1 MASHNITFDPESGTP
16 YAANLNIYG
25 GAGFNDT
32 FTVTRP
38 NSTAFDFTGYSGAA
52 QMTKSV
58 AVGSTVA
65 ITATFTVG
73 FTSAAG
79 GKIAL
84 TLADTLTRN
93 ISEGRYVYDVNIVSA
108 GSTYYKLVRGDV
120 MVHAGVSTRP

>member
-16 YAANLNIYG
+16 YSANLNIFG
-25 GAGFNDT
+25 GAGFDDT

-38 NSTAFDFTGYSGAA
+38 NSLAFYFTWYSGAA

-58 AVGSTVA
+58 AIGSTHD

-73 FTSAAG
+73 FTSATG
-79 GKIAL
+79 GKIKL
-84 TLADTLTRN
+84 TLADTSTRN
-93 ISEGRYVYDVNIVSA
+93 IAEGRYVYDVNIVSS
-108 GSTYYKLVRGDV
+108 GSTYYKLVKGDI

>member
-16 YAANLNIYG
+16 YSANLNKYG
-25 GAGFNDT
+25 GAGFDDT

-38 NSTAFDFTGYSGAA
+38 NSIAYDFTGYSGAA

-93 ISEGRYVYDVNIVSA
+93 INEGRYVYDVNIVSA

>member
-93 ISEGRYVYDVNIVSA
+93 INEGRYVYDVNIVSA

>member
-25 GAGFNDT
+25 GAGFDDT

-38 NSTAFDFTGYSGAA
+38 NSTAYDFTGYSGAA

-93 ISEGRYVYDVNIVSA
+93 INEGRYVYDVNIVSA

>member
-25 GAGFNDT
+25 GAGFDDT

-38 NSTAFDFTGYSGAA
+38 NSTAYDFTGYSGAA

-93 ISEGRYVYDVNIVSA
+93 INEGRYVYDVNIVSE

>member
-52 QMTKSV
+52 QMQKSV
-58 AVGSTVA
+58 AIGATHE
-65 ITATFTVG
+65 ITTTFTVG
-73 FTSAAG
+73 FTSATG
-79 GKIAL
+79 GKIRL
-84 TLADTLTRN
+84 TLADTVTRD
-93 ISEGRYVYDVNIVSA
+93 IVEGRYVYDVNIVSA
-108 GSTYYKLVRGDV
+108 GSTYYKLVKGDI

>member
-1 MASHNITFDPESGTP
+1 MARHIITFDPESGTP

-25 GAGFNDT
+25 GAGFDDT

-38 NSTAFDFTGYSGAA
+38 NSTAYDFTGYSGAA

-93 ISEGRYVYDVNIVSA
+93 INEGRYVYDVNIVSA

>member
-25 GAGFNDT
+25 GAGFDDT

-38 NSTAFDFTGYSGAA
+38 NSTAYDFTGYSGAA

-58 AVGSTVA
+58 AVGSTGA

-73 FTSAAG
+73 LTSAAG

-93 ISEGRYVYDVNIVSA
+93 INEGRYVYDVNIVSA

>member
-25 GAGFNDT
+25 GAGFDDT
-32 FTVTRP
+32 FTVSRP
-38 NSTAFDFTGYSGAA
+38 NSTAYDFTGYSGAA

>member
-1 MASHNITFDPESGTP
+1 MASHNITFDPDSGTP

-25 GAGFNDT
+25 GAGFDDT

-38 NSTAFDFTGYSGAA
+38 NSIAFDFTGFSGAS

-58 AVGSTVA
+58 AVGSTHD

-73 FTSAAG
+73 FTSATG
-79 GKIAL
+79 GKISI
-84 TLADTLTRN
+84 TLADTATRN
-93 ISEGRYVYDVNIVSA
+93 IPEGRYVYDVNIVSS
-108 GSTYYKLVRGDV
+108 GSTYYKLVKGDV

>member
-25 GAGFNDT
+25 GAGFDDT

-38 NSTAFDFTGYSGAA
+38 NSIAFDFTGFSGAS

-58 AVGSTVA
+58 AVGSTHD

-73 FTSAAG
+73 FTSATG
-79 GKIAL
+79 GKISI
-84 TLADTLTRN
+84 TLADTATRN
-93 ISEGRYVYDVNIVSA
+93 IPEGRYVYDVNIVSS
-108 GSTYYKLVRGDV
+108 GSTYYKLVKGDV

>member
-1 MASHNITFDPESGTP
+1 MASHNITFDPEAGTP

-25 GAGFNDT
+25 GAGFDDT

-38 NSTAFDFTGYSGAA
+38 NSTAFDFTGYSGAS

-58 AVGSTVA
+58 AVGSTHD

-73 FTSAAG
+73 FTSATG
-79 GKIAL
+79 GKISI
-84 TLADTLTRN
+84 TLADTATRN
-93 ISEGRYVYDVNIVSA
+93 IPEGRYVYDVNIVSS
-108 GSTYYKLVRGDV
+108 GSTYYKLVKGDV

>member
-25 GAGFNDT
+25 GAGFDDT

-38 NSTAFDFTGYSGAA
+38 NSTAYDFTGYSGAA
-52 QMTKSV
+52 QMTKTV

-93 ISEGRYVYDVNIVSA
+93 INEGRYVYDVNIVSA

>member
-25 GAGFNDT
+25 GAGFDDT

-38 NSTAFDFTGYSGAA
+38 NSTAYDFTGYSGAA

>member
-16 YAANLNIYG
+16 YSANLNIFG
-25 GAGFNDT
+25 GAGFDDT

-38 NSTAFDFTGYSGAA
+38 NSIAFDFTGYSGAA

-58 AVGSTVA
+58 AVGSTNS

-73 FTSAAG
+73 FTSAAD

-84 TLADTLTRN
+84 TLADTTTRN
-93 ISEGRYVYDVNIVSA
+93 IVEGRYVYDVNIVSA
-108 GSTYYKLVRGDV
+108 GSTYYKLVKGDI
-120 MVHAGVSTRP
+120 MVHAGVSTTP

>member
-25 GAGFNDT
+25 GAGFSDT

-38 NSTAFDFTGYSGAA
+38 NSTAYDFTGYSGAA

-93 ISEGRYVYDVNIVSA
+93 INEGRYVYDVNIVSA

>member
-25 GAGFNDT
+25 GAGFDDT

-38 NSTAFDFTGYSGAA
+38 NSTAYDFTGYSGAA
-52 QMTKSV
+52 QMTKTV

-93 ISEGRYVYDVNIVSA
+93 INEGRYVYDVNIVSA
-108 GSTYYKLVRGDV
+108 GATYYKLVRGDV

>member
-16 YAANLNIYG
+16 YSANLNIYG
-25 GAGFNDT
+25 GAGFDDT

-38 NSTAFDFTGYSGAA
+38 NSIAYDFTGYSGAA

-84 TLADTLTRN
+84 TLADTLKRN

>member
-25 GAGFNDT
+25 GAGFDDT

-38 NSTAFDFTGYSGAA
+38 NSTAYDFTGYSGAA
-52 QMTKSV
+52 QMTKTV

-93 ISEGRYVYDVNIVSA
+93 INDGRYVYDVNIVSA
-108 GSTYYKLVRGDV
+108 GSTYYKLVKGDV

>member
-16 YAANLNIYG
+16 HAANLNIYG
-25 GAGFNDT
+25 GAGFDDT

-38 NSTAFDFTGYSGAA
+38 NSTAYDFTGYSGAA

-93 ISEGRYVYDVNIVSA
+93 INEGRYVYDVNIVSA

>member
-1 MASHNITFDPESGTP
+1 MATHNITFEPESGTP

-25 GAGFNDT
+25 GAGFDDT

-38 NSTAFDFTGYSGAA
+38 NSTAYDFTGYSGAA

-93 ISEGRYVYDVNIVSA
+93 INEGRYVYDVNIVSA

>member
-25 GAGFNDT
+25 GAGFDDT

-38 NSTAFDFTGYSGAA
+38 NSTAYDFTGYSGAA

-108 GSTYYKLVRGDV
+108 GSTYYK
-120 MVHAGVSTRP
+120 

>member
-16 YAANLNIYG
+16 YSANLNIFG
-25 GAGFNDT
+25 GAGFDDT

-38 NSTAFDFTGYSGAA
+38 NSLAFDFTGYSGAA

-58 AVGSTVA
+58 AIGSTHD

-73 FTSAAG
+73 FTSATG
-79 GKIAL
+79 GKIKL
-84 TLADTLTRN
+84 TLADTSTRN
-93 ISEGRYVYDVNIVSA
+93 IAEGRYVYDVNSVSS
-108 GSTYYKLVRGDV
+108 GSTYYKLVKGDI

>member
-25 GAGFNDT
+25 GAGFDDT

-38 NSTAFDFTGYSGAA
+38 NSTAYDFTGYSGAA

-84 TLADTLTRN
+84 TLADTLTRTIN
-93 ISEGRYVYDVNIVSA
+93 EGRYVYDVNIVSA

>member
-16 YAANLNIYG
+16 YSSNLNIYG
-25 GAGFNDT
+25 GAGFDDT

-38 NSTAFDFTGYSGAA
+38 NSIAYDFTGYSGAA